1 MSNFSKAL
9 DMSSQNLNKYLNG
22 KQRPGALLQSK
33 LRGLGCDIEWLM
45 TGKTSGENEVSQSI
59 PLMNIP
65 VYAHVNAGEK
75 KWVVSEEIVDYIA
88 VPKSSDSTLFGVIV
102 KGNSM
107 YPEIS
112 DGDTVVLSAKA
123 EIKNGDLCVV
133 EWEDG
138 DKHLRRVMFD
148 KNNIVLT
155 SKNEHQY
162 PPIITN
168 KNKIRKFYRVMKH
181 IRNY

>member
-1 MSNFSKAL
+1 MRERL
-9 DMSSQNLNKYLNG
+9 IL
-22 KQRPGALLQSK
+22 
-33 LRGLGCDIEWLM
+33 LGCDIEWLIS
-45 TGKTSGENEVSQSI
+45 GKPSLENEIGQPI
-59 PLMNIP
+59 PLTNIP
-65 VYAHVNAGEK
+65 VYSHVNAGEK

-88 VPKSSDSTLFGVIV
+88 IPKSSDKTLFGVIV

-107 YPEIS
+107 HDEIS
-112 DGDTVVLSAKA
+112 DGDIVVLSAKA

-138 DKHLRRVMFD
+138 DRHLRRVTFD
-148 KNNIVLT
+148 KHNIILT

-162 PPIITN
+162 PPIITH
-168 KNKIRKFYRVMKH
+168 KNKIRKLYRVMKH